1 MIKKFSSAG
10 FVIHKEKYMN
20 KKILM
25 SLFMILILNSCT
37 EWAAILM
44 SSGSLVVSQNAYSKA
59 YGGVDLITIIKT
71 KKDIKTHAKELLND
85 KER

>member
-1 MIKKFSSAG
+1 M
-10 FVIHKEKYMN
+10 

-25 SLFMILILNSCT
+25 SLFMLLILNSCT

-44 SSGSLVVSQNAYSKA
+44 SSGSFVAGQNAYSKT
-59 YGGVDLITIIKT
+59 YGGIDLITIIKT
-71 KKDIKTHAKELLND
+71 KKDIKTHAQELLND